1 MRRYDD
7 PFIHFAVAV
16 LFVIGFFAVF
26 SGFTLPR
33 LAYLSVYH
41 PDSTGEMLRTF
52 RPLLFSLIIAGAGG
66 LVYLFLS
73 KGVRIKRVFG
83 WRVKEKGVV
92 YGITALTLFL
102 MAVVVAEKFVFG
114 LRANR
119 WLLGP
124 KHMILI
130 TGLTITAAFLF
141 LSYQLSRERI
151 DWKTTLGVFFL
162 FLILLVAQPDFG
174 TGALLVGALLLLVFV
189 IVQNKW
195 VKRIYITLF
204 SLILGVIVFSIVNAG
219 LKVELPAAKGAFWGH
234 VVVRINN
241 WLNPFHDVTD
251 RSYQIANSLYAVHK
265 GGFDGVGYGFG
276 TRKLYMG
283 ATVHTDFIFATIGE
297 ELGFIFAT
305 FIIVTSALLVFR
317 LLEISYRFQSK
328 FEKFFTLLVAFET
341 FAMVVMN
348 AGMAVNFLPSKGWPY
363 PLISYGPFFVV
374 FYIIQLGIVQYFLNR
389 RFYEVYAPKKV
400 KKVQRTRAVV

>member
-1 MRRYDD
+1 
-7 PFIHFAVAV
+7 
-16 LFVIGFFAVF
+16 
-26 SGFTLPR
+26 
-33 LAYLSVYH
+33 
-41 PDSTGEMLRTF
+41 
-52 RPLLFSLIIAGAGG
+52 
-66 LVYLFLS
+66 
-73 KGVRIKRVFG
+73 
-83 WRVKEKGVV
+83 
-92 YGITALTLFL
+92 
-102 MAVVVAEKFVFG
+102 
-114 LRANR
+114 
-119 WLLGP
+119 
-124 KHMILI
+124 
-130 TGLTITAAFLF
+130 
-141 LSYQLSRERI
+141 
-151 DWKTTLGVFFL
+151 LGVFFL